1 VIVVVYSS
9 VICCASATANAYI
22 IVPPRN
28 TTGLEGSRIRLD
40 CEAAASPANITYQ
53 WFHNGV
59 DVRLVP
65 GLMSRAQIA
74 TDGALVI
81 VRALRDD
88 TGWYRCRPTNGIG
101 RPPDA
106 EAYLNVTCKYHVISG
121 CYKYNVDHKN
131 VPICFRPAF
140 LRRFF
145 YFYTTGKRNEYSTV
159 I

>member
-1 VIVVVYSS
+1 MR
-9 VICCASATANAYI
+9 ATANAYI

-28 TTGLEGSRIRLD
+28 TTGLEGSRVHLD

-53 WFHNGV
+53 WFRNGV

-106 EAYLNVTCKYHVISG
+106 EAYLNITCKY
-121 CYKYNVDHKN
+121 
-131 VPICFRPAF
+131 
-140 LRRFF
+140 
-145 YFYTTGKRNEYSTV
+145 TV
-159 I
+159 QL

>member
-1 VIVVVYSS
+1 MRYVVNGCMLLCY
-9 VICCASATANAYI
+9 TANAYI

-28 TTGLEGSRIRLD
+28 TTGLEGSRVRLD
-40 CEAAASPANITYQ
+40 CEAAASPSNITYQ
-53 WFHNGV
+53 WYRNGV

-65 GLMSRAQIA
+65 GLMSRAQIS

-106 EAYLNVTCKYHVISG
+106 EAYLNITCK
-121 CYKYNVDHKN
+121 
-131 VPICFRPAF
+131 
-140 LRRFF
+140 LRKLTFF
-145 YFYTTGKRNEYSTV
+145 
-159 I
+159 

>member
-1 VIVVVYSS
+1 MRKAGNRALLIVVVHC
-9 VICCASATANAYI
+9 VGATANAYI

-28 TTGLEGSRIRLD
+28 TTGLEGSRVHLD

-53 WFHNGV
+53 WFRNGV

-106 EAYLNVTCKYHVISG
+106 EAYLNITCKY
-121 CYKYNVDHKN
+121 
-131 VPICFRPAF
+131 
-140 LRRFF
+140 
-145 YFYTTGKRNEYSTV
+145 TV
-159 I
+159 QL